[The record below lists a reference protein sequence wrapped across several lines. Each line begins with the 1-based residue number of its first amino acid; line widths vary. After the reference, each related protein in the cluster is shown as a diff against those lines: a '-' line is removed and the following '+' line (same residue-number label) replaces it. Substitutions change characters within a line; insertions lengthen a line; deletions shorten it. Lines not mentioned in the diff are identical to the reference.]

1 MDLINLTPKTDEI
14 VVKVKHPVTEEVLKN
29 DDGSE
34 MTITLYANHS
44 KEYKKVVHGIANKRI
59 KKAKDTKSSDFTME
73 DLEEATLETLIKVT
87 KEWNITYDGS
97 SPKLTEAKA
106 REVYEKVFWIKPQLE
121 LAMES
126 SLDFMKA

>member
-14 VVKVKHPVTEEVLKN
+14 VVKVKHPVTDEILKN

-44 KEYKKVVHGIANKRI
+44 KEYKSVVHGIANKRI

-87 KEWNITYDGS
+87 KGWSITYDGT